1 MGTRIRNFV
10 DSIMGD
16 RRLAAIATRAIG
28 EYATR
33 VYGHSERDA
42 EEVSR
47 RLSVVLFCME
57 YLGCAVYSVALDG
70 SVELDTRL
78 RLASE
83 YVGLLACYEEE
94 KLSRGLTR
102 TVRTW
107 SPHTLWR

>member
-1 MGTRIRNFV
+1 MGTRIRGLV
-10 DSIMGD
+10 DSIVGD
-16 RRLAAIATRAIG
+16 RRLAAIAARAIG

-47 RLSVVLFCME
+47 RLSVVLFCMD

-83 YVGLLACYEEE
+83 YIGLLAGYEEE
-94 KLSRGLTR
+94 KLPRGLTS
-102 TVRTW
+102 TVRTR